1 MFGRDHPFSA
11 SERETAIPLKRKAAM
26 NRRSPKEDNMST
38 TETPAIR
45 LENVTKRY
53 GRELALDG
61 VSFEVPRG
69 VVFALLGENGA
80 GKTTTIRAML
90 GLGHPDEGK
99 LEVLGLD
106 ARKDGLAIRQRAG
119 CVFEKPTLYEWMTVD
134 EIGWYTSGFYGD
146 GFLERYRIIASQFE
160 LPATRKIKELSKG
173 MKAKVALALSLGH
186 DPELLILDEPTSG
199 LDPMVRREFL
209 ERMVDRTATGKTVF
223 LSSHQIHEVE
233 RVADMV
239 AILRHGKLLLCE
251 RLDKLKDEI
260 SELTVTL
267 AEGFAQ
273 PPEISGE
280 VLRQSRRARQ
290 WQILTRGTVPP
301 DLEALRIHE
310 SVAEVAARR
319 PNLEE
324 IFTAY
329 MQ

>member
-1 MFGRDHPFSA
+1 M
-11 SERETAIPLKRKAAM
+11 TTT
-26 NRRSPKEDNMST
+26 DN
-38 TETPAIR
+38 TPIIR
-45 LENVTKRY
+45 LDNVTKRY
-53 GRELALDG
+53 GREIALDG

-80 GKTTTIRAML
+80 GKTTTIRALL
-90 GLGHPDEGK
+90 GLGHPDAGK
-99 LEVLGLD
+99 LEVLGFD
-106 ARKDGLAIRQRAG
+106 CRTQGLEIRQRAG

-134 EIGWYTSGFYGD
+134 EIGWYTSGFYGE
-146 GFLERYRIIASQFE
+146 GFLPRYRQMAAQFD

-173 MKAKVALALSLGH
+173 MKAKVALALALGH

-209 ERMVDRTATGKTVF
+209 ELMVDRTATGKTVF

-251 RLDKLKDEI
+251 RLDRLKDEI
-260 SELTVTL
+260 TELTVTL

-273 PPEISGE
+273 PPEVLGE
-280 VLRQSRRARQ
+280 VLRQSRRSRQ
-290 WQILTRGTVPP
+290 WQILTRGAQSP
-301 DLEALRIHE
+301 DIESLRLHE
-310 SVAEVAARR
+310 SVAEVAIRK

>member
-1 MFGRDHPFSA
+1 M
-11 SERETAIPLKRKAAM
+11 TTT
-26 NRRSPKEDNMST
+26 DNA
-38 TETPAIR
+38 PIIR
-45 LENVTKRY
+45 LDNVTKRY

-80 GKTTTIRAML
+80 GKTTTIRALL
-90 GLGHPDEGK
+90 GLGHPDAGK

-106 ARKDGLAIRQRAG
+106 CRAQGLEIRQRAG

-134 EIGWYTSGFYGD
+134 EIGWYTSGFYGE
-146 GFLERYRIIASQFE
+146 GFLPRYRLMAAQFE

-173 MKAKVALALSLGH
+173 MKAKVALALALGH

-251 RLDKLKDEI
+251 RLDRLKEEI
-260 SELTVTL
+260 TELTVTL

-273 PPEISGE
+273 PPEVAGE
-280 VLRQSRRARQ
+280 VLRQSRRLRQ
-290 WQILTRGTVPP
+290 WQILTRGSQTS
-301 DLEALRIHE
+301 EIESLRLHE
-310 SVAEVAARR
+310 SVAEVAVRK

>member
-1 MFGRDHPFSA
+1 MANDDAPV
-11 SERETAIPLKRKAAM
+11 
-26 NRRSPKEDNMST
+26 
-38 TETPAIR
+38 IR
-45 LENVTKRY
+45 LENVTKRF
-53 GRELALDG
+53 GREVALDG

-69 VVFALLGENGA
+69 IVFALLGENGA
-80 GKTTTIRAML
+80 GKTTTIRALL
-90 GLGHPDEGK
+90 GLGHPDAGK
-99 LEVLGLD
+99 LQVLGLD
-106 ARKDGLAIRQRAG
+106 CRTHGLEIRQRAG
-119 CVFEKPTLYEWMTVD
+119 CVFEKPTLYEWMSVD
-134 EIGWYTSGFYGD
+134 EIGWYTAGFYGD
-146 GFLERYRIIASQFE
+146 GFLPRYRQMAAQFD
-160 LPATRKIKELSKG
+160 LPASRKIKELSKG

-251 RLDKLKDEI
+251 RLDRLKDEI
-260 SELTVTL
+260 TELTVTL

-273 PPEISGE
+273 PPEIAGE

-290 WQILTRGTVPP
+290 WQILTRGAAPP
-301 DLEALRIHE
+301 DIESLRLHE
-310 SVAEVAARR
+310 SVAEVAVRK

>member
-1 MFGRDHPFSA
+1 M
-11 SERETAIPLKRKAAM
+11 TTT
-26 NRRSPKEDNMST
+26 DNA
-38 TETPAIR
+38 PIIR
-45 LENVTKRY
+45 LDNVTKRF

-80 GKTTTIRAML
+80 GKTTTIRALL
-90 GLGHPDEGK
+90 GLGHPDAGK

-106 ARKDGLAIRQRAG
+106 CRTQGLEIRQRAG

-134 EIGWYTSGFYGD
+134 EIGWYTSGFYGE
-146 GFLERYRIIASQFE
+146 GFLPRYRQMAAQFE

-173 MKAKVALALSLGH
+173 MKAKVALALALGH

-251 RLDKLKDEI
+251 RLDRLKEEI
-260 SELTVTL
+260 TELTVTL

-273 PPEISGE
+273 PPEVAGE
-280 VLRQSRRARQ
+280 VLRQSRRSRQ
-290 WQILTRGTVPP
+290 WQILTRGAQPS
-301 DLEALRIHE
+301 EIESLRLHE
-310 SVAEVAARR
+310 SVAEVAVRK

>member
-1 MFGRDHPFSA
+1 M
-11 SERETAIPLKRKAAM
+11 TTT
-26 NRRSPKEDNMST
+26 DNA
-38 TETPAIR
+38 PIIR
-45 LENVTKRY
+45 LDNVTKRF

-80 GKTTTIRAML
+80 GKTTTIRALL
-90 GLGHPDEGK
+90 GLGHPDDGK

-106 ARKDGLAIRQRAG
+106 CRTQGLEIRQRAG

-134 EIGWYTSGFYGD
+134 EIGWYTSGFYGED
-146 GFLERYRIIASQFE
+146 FLPRYRQMAAQFE

-173 MKAKVALALSLGH
+173 MKAKVALALALGH

-251 RLDKLKDEI
+251 RLDRLKEEI
-260 SELTVTL
+260 TELTVTL

-273 PPEISGE
+273 PPEVAGE
-280 VLRQSRRARQ
+280 VLRQSRRSRQ
-290 WQILTRGTVPP
+290 WQILTRGAQPS
-301 DLEALRIHE
+301 EIESLRLHE
-310 SVAEVAARR
+310 SVAEVAVRK

>member
-1 MFGRDHPFSA
+1 
-11 SERETAIPLKRKAAM
+11 
-26 NRRSPKEDNMST
+26 
-38 TETPAIR
+38 
-45 LENVTKRY
+45 
-53 GRELALDG
+53 
-61 VSFEVPRG
+61 
-69 VVFALLGENGA
+69 
-80 GKTTTIRAML
+80 
-90 GLGHPDEGK
+90 
-99 LEVLGLD
+99 
-106 ARKDGLAIRQRAG
+106 
-119 CVFEKPTLYEWMTVD
+119 VFEKPTLYEWMTVD
-134 EIGWYTSGFYGD
+134 EIGWYTSGFYGE
-146 GFLERYRIIASQFE
+146 GFLPRYRQMAAQFE

-173 MKAKVALALSLGH
+173 MKAKVALALALGH

-251 RLDKLKDEI
+251 RLDRLKEEI
-260 SELTVTL
+260 TELTVTL

-273 PPEISGE
+273 PPEVAGE
-280 VLRQSRRARQ
+280 VLRQSRRLRQ
-290 WQILTRGTVPP
+290 WQILTRGAQTS
-301 DLEALRIHE
+301 EIESLRLHE
-310 SVAEVAARR
+310 SVAEVAVRK

>member
-1 MFGRDHPFSA
+1 MTN
-11 SERETAIPLKRKAAM
+11 EAA
-26 NRRSPKEDNMST
+26 PV
-38 TETPAIR
+38 IR
-45 LENVTKRY
+45 LVNVTKRF
-53 GRELALDG
+53 GREVALDG

-80 GKTTTIRAML
+80 GKTTAIRAML
-90 GLGHPDEGK
+90 GLGHPDEGT
-99 LEVLGLD
+99 LEVLGFD
-106 ARKDGLAIRQRAG
+106 SRRQGLEIRQRAG

-134 EIGWYTSGFYGD
+134 EIGWYTAGFYGN
-146 GFLERYRIIASQFE
+146 GFLPRYRQMAAQSQ
-160 LPATRKIKELSKG
+160 LPATKRIKELSKG

-209 ERMVDRTATGKTVF
+209 ERMVDRSATGKTVF

-251 RLDKLKDEI
+251 RLDRLKDEI
-260 SELTVTL
+260 TELTVTL
-267 AEGFAQ
+267 AEGISSTQ
-273 PPEISGE
+273 PPEVIGE

-290 WQILTRGTVPP
+290 WQILTRGVAPP
-301 DLEALRIHE
+301 DIETLRLHE
-310 SVAEVAARR
+310 SVAEVAVRR

>member
-1 MFGRDHPFSA
+1 M
-11 SERETAIPLKRKAAM
+11 TTT
-26 NRRSPKEDNMST
+26 DNA
-38 TETPAIR
+38 PIIR
-45 LENVTKRY
+45 IDNVTKRY

-80 GKTTTIRAML
+80 GKTTTIRALL
-90 GLGHPDEGK
+90 GLGHPEAGK

-106 ARKDGLAIRQRAG
+106 CRTQGLEIRQRAG

-134 EIGWYTSGFYGD
+134 EIGWYTSGFYGA
-146 GFLERYRIIASQFE
+146 GFLPRYRQMAAQFE

-173 MKAKVALALSLGH
+173 MKAKVALALALSH

-251 RLDKLKDEI
+251 RLDRLKEEI
-260 SELTVTL
+260 TELTVTL

-273 PPEISGE
+273 PPEVTGE
-280 VLRQSRRARQ
+280 VLRQSRRSRQ
-290 WQILTRGTVPP
+290 WQILARGVQPP
-301 DLEALRIHE
+301 DIESLRLHE
-310 SVAEVAARR
+310 SVAEVAVRK

>member
-1 MFGRDHPFSA
+1 
-11 SERETAIPLKRKAAM
+11 
-26 NRRSPKEDNMST
+26 MST
-38 TETPAIR
+38 TTDAPAIR

-53 GRELALDG
+53 GREVALDG
-61 VSFEVPRG
+61 VSFDVPRG

-80 GKTTTIRAML
+80 GKTTAIRAML
-90 GLGHPDEGK
+90 GLGHPDKGK

-106 ARKDGLAIRQRAG
+106 CRKDGLAIRQRAG

-146 GFLERYRIIASQFE
+146 GFLERYRILAAQFE
-160 LPATRKIKELSKG
+160 LSATRKIKELSKG

-209 ERMVDRTATGKTVF
+209 ERMVDRIATGKTVF
-223 LSSHQIHEVE
+223 LSSQQIHEVE
-233 RVADMV
+233 RVADIV
-239 AILRHGKLLLCE
+239 AILHHGKLLLCE

-260 SELTVTL
+260 TELTVTL

-273 PPEISGE
+273 PPEITGE

-290 WQILTRGTVPP
+290 WQILTRGAAPP
-301 DLEALRIHE
+301 DLDALQAHE